1 MCGKSIQKS
10 NSPSLSFCVFPLP
23 YKEAGRQSAAT
34 LAKKIGVSAKAIEK
48 QLAKLKADGILDRKG
63 PAKGGEWVVAEI
75 MN

>member
-1 MCGKSIQKS
+1 M
-10 NSPSLSFCVFPLP
+10 SFCVFPLP

-34 LAKKIGVSAKAIEK
+34 IAKKIGVSAKAIEK

-63 PAKGGEWVVAEI
+63 PAKGGEWVVAEK